1 MIRRGLFEPIQRLY
15 CARCRAVTSVLSVV
29 KLSKLIKLKELRNIM
44 DPYINEWLNLVIRFA
59 HLITGIAWIGASFY
73 FVWLD
78 NHLETPP
85 QWKKDKGI
93 GGDLWAI
100 HGGGFY
106 EVAKY
111 KLAPEQMPTT
121 LHWFKWEAYT
131 TWITGF
137 LLLSLMFYVGA
148 ESYLIDKRVAD
159 LTQLQAI
166 ALGLGSIVVGVGCY
180 EILVRT
186 SLKNHGL
193 VLGIILLII
202 GTALSYGLTQIFSAR
217 GAYMHIG
224 AIIGTIMAG
233 NVFFGII
240 PSQRALVKAVEE
252 GKAPEAKFGLN
263 AKLRSTHN
271 TYITLPVLFIMI
283 SNHYPITFNH
293 SANWLVLM
301 VIVLITAAIRQYFVL
316 RHFGKQK
323 PLIFVG
329 AIIATIVL
337 AYAIAP
343 QSVELT
349 AKQKQQTV
357 TDTQVQTIIEQRC
370 SSCHSNNN
378 SDDVF
383 QSAQAGVI
391 FNDISSIKQWVPR
404 IKARVIDAKDMPF
417 MNKTQMTDEER
428 NTLAVWLANN
438 KG

>member
-1 MIRRGLFEPIQRLY
+1 
-15 CARCRAVTSVLSVV
+15 
-29 KLSKLIKLKELRNIM
+29 M

-78 NHLETPP
+78 NHLENPP

-111 KLAPEQMPTT
+111 KLAPEKMPTT

-159 LTQLQAI
+159 LTQWQAI

-186 SLKNHGL
+186 KLKNHG
-193 VLGIILLII
+193 VILGIILIVLA
-202 GTALSYGLTQIFSAR
+202 TALSYGLTQIFSAR
-217 GAYMHIG
+217 GAYMHMG

-233 NVFFGII
+233 NVFFGIM
-240 PSQRALVKAVEE
+240 PSQRALVNAVEQ
-252 GKAPEAKFGLN
+252 GKAPDAKFGLN

-271 TYITLPVLFIMI
+271 TYTTLPVIFIMI
-283 SNHYPITFNH
+283 SNHYPMTFNH
-293 SANWLVLM
+293 SANWLVL
-301 VIVLITAAIRQYFVL
+301 IAIILITAAVRQYFVL
-316 RHFGKQK
+316 QHFGKQK
-323 PLIFVG
+323 PLVLVG
-329 AIIATIVL
+329 AVVAAIVL
-337 AYAIAP
+337 AFAIAP
-343 QSVELT
+343 TTTKLT
-349 AKQKQQTV
+349 EAQKQQSV
-357 TDTQVQTIIEQRC
+357 DITQVQSIITERC
-370 SSCHSNNN
+370 GSCHADTPTDEVFTIAPAGIIF
-378 SDDVF
+378 SDE
-383 QSAQAGVI
+383 A
-391 FNDISSIKQWVPR
+391 SIKQWAPR

-417 MNKTQMTDEER
+417 MNKTNMTDEER
-428 NTLAVWLANN
+428 NTLAIWLAKNS
-438 KG
+438 G

>member
-1 MIRRGLFEPIQRLY
+1 
-15 CARCRAVTSVLSVV
+15 
-29 KLSKLIKLKELRNIM
+29 M
-44 DPYINEWLNLVIRFA
+44 DPYVNDWLNLIIRFA

-85 QWKKDKGI
+85 QEKADKGI

-111 KLAPEQMPTT
+111 KLAPPKIPAT

-137 LLLSLMFYVGA
+137 LLLSLMFYIGA

-159 LTQLQAI
+159 LTQWQAI
-166 ALGLGSIVVGVGCY
+166 GLGLGSIVVGVGSY

-186 SLKNHGL
+186 PLKNHGL
-193 VLGIILLII
+193 VLGIILIVI
-202 GTALSYGLTQIFSAR
+202 ATALSYGLTQIFSAR
-217 GAYMHIG
+217 GAYMHMG

-233 NVFFGII
+233 NVFFGIM

-252 GKAPEAKFGLN
+252 GKAPDSKYGLN

-283 SNHYPITFNH
+283 SNHYPMTFNH
-293 SANWLVLM
+293 SANWLVLIA
-301 VIVLITAAIRQYFVL
+301 IVLITAAIRQYFVL

-343 QSVELT
+343 QKVELS
-349 AKQKQQTV
+349 AEQKSQQVSSKQI
-357 TDTQVQTIIEQRC
+357 QTIIEQRC

-378 SDDVF
+378 TDDIF
-383 QSAQAGVI
+383 KSAQAGIV
-391 FNDISSIKQWVPR
+391 FSDLASIEQWAPR

-417 MNKTQMTDEER
+417 MNKTKMTDTER
-428 NTLAVWLANN
+428 NTLAIWLEQN
-438 KG
+438 KYQQ

>member
-1 MIRRGLFEPIQRLY
+1 
-15 CARCRAVTSVLSVV
+15 
-29 KLSKLIKLKELRNIM
+29 M

-73 FVWLD
+73 FIWLD
-78 NHLETPP
+78 NHLESPP
-85 QWKKDKGI
+85 QWKTDKGI

-111 KLAPEQMPTT
+111 KLAPEKMPST

-159 LTQLQAI
+159 LSQFQAI
-166 ALGLGSIVVGVGCY
+166 ALGLGSIVLGVGCY

-186 SLKNHGL
+186 QLKNHGL

-202 GTALSYGLTQIFSAR
+202 ATVLSYGLTQVFSAR
-217 GAYMHIG
+217 GAYMHMG

-233 NVFFGII
+233 NVFFGIM

-252 GKAPEAKFGLN
+252 GKAPDAKFGLN

-271 TYITLPVLFIMI
+271 TYTTLPVLFIMI
-283 SNHYPITFNH
+283 SNHYPITYNH

-323 PLIFVG
+323 PLLFVG

-343 QSVELT
+343 KSIELT
-349 AKQKQQTV
+349 AAQKQQKIT
-357 TDTQVQTIIEQRC
+357 TAQVQTIIKQRC
-370 SSCHSNNN
+370 SACHSDNNT
-378 SDDVF
+378 DDIF
-383 QSAQAGVI
+383 TSAQAGVI
-391 FNDISSIKQWVPR
+391 FSDITSIEQWAPR

-417 MNKTQMTDEER
+417 MNKTQMTDDER
-428 NTLAVWLANN
+428 DTLAIWLSQNN
-438 KG
+438 SEE